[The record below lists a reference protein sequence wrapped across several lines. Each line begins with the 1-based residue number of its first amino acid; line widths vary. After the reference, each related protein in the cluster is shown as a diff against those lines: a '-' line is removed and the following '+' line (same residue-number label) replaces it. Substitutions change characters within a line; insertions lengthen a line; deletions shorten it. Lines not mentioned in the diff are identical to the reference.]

1 MERKSPAVLGNAHSP
16 ISDESSTAAATE
28 DEQSTVATRAA
39 AYGTLCGILLKVV
52 SFVLSQITLRLVDP
66 SVLGKASIRLDLML
80 STVLFLGREGF
91 RLALIKST
99 TTTTKGN
106 SSAHTTD
113 NIHISNVAWLSIP
126 TGIVLSSVCLMV
138 HLYHCHLWKKDLTIS
153 FHNIE
158 QQDLEEWQDYRI
170 AGMLYCVAASVE
182 TLAEPLVILHAMRD
196 LDVQTRTTAE
206 VIATFVKSIAVVTL
220 LSTSSLS
227 FPVTIFGIGQVL
239 YALVFTSIFYFQ
251 KWTCI
256 TWPLLLQHD
265 NNHHSLLPIKLHWP
279 TVKLSAYF
287 TLQGIFKHFLTE
299 GDRIIL
305 TTLAQSYDQGIY
317 AMAQAYGGIVSRLL
331 FQPMEENAR
340 LLFSRQH
347 RAIMEQQQDQKDGI
361 SPAVVHQQQRQLLTT
376 TAKDKLEDTFC
387 LLVKLVLYVSLLS
400 CIASNYTSILLRILA
415 GSQWTTTPY
424 SAATTNSPSAVLSAF
439 CYYTSLLA
447 LNGMTEAFVYGV
459 VTQSE
464 DVGKLGFVHGCVG
477 CIFAIT
483 APALVKR
490 YQTVGLVIANGISM
504 ILRSIY
510 SLVFAT
516 GRKHF
521 FYPFSLDSFLFL
533 IFFGGLFCSFQFS
546 LPLFFIYRLFFS
558 LDIISLYYI
567 QQTLW

>member
-1 MERKSPAVLGNAHSP
+1 MDLKSPAVLGNAHHSP
-16 ISDESSTAAATE
+16 ISEEVSSTAAPTE
-28 DEQSTVATRAA
+28 EQSTVATRAA

-66 SVLGKASIRLDLML
+66 TVLGKASIRLDLML

-99 TTTTKGN
+99 TTSSKG
-106 SSAHTTD
+106 SSNAHSTD
-113 NIHISNVAWLSIP
+113 NILISNVAWLSIP
-126 TGIVLSSVCLMV
+126 TGIVLSLVCLMV
-138 HLYHCHLWKKDLTIS
+138 HLYHCHLWKNDLTSS

-158 QQDLEEWQDYRI
+158 QQLEEWQDYRI

-220 LSTSSLS
+220 LSSSLLS

-239 YALVFTSIFYFQ
+239 YALVFTFIFYYQ

-256 TWPLLLQHD
+256 TWPLLLHYD
-265 NNHHSLLPIKLHWP
+265 NTHNNLLPIKLHWP

-347 RAIMEQQQDQKDGI
+347 RAIMEQQQHQKDGI
-361 SPAVVHQQQRQLLTT
+361 SPAAVHLQERQHLTT
-376 TAKDKLEDTFC
+376 AAKDKLEDTFC
-387 LLVKLVLYVSLLS
+387 LLVKLVLYISLLS
-400 CIASNYTSILLRILA
+400 CIASNYTSILLRVLA
-415 GSQWTTTPY
+415 GSQWTTT
-424 SAATTNSPSAVLSAF
+424 AHTATTTNSPSAVLSAF

-464 DVGKLGFVHGCVG
+464 DVGKLGLVHGCVG

-490 YQTVGLVIANGISM
+490 YQTVGLVIANGTSM

-521 FYPFSLDSFLFL
+521 LSIFIGFVFFL
-533 IFFGGLFCSFQFS
+533 G
-546 LPLFFIYRLFFS
+546 
-558 LDIISLYYI
+558 
-567 QQTLW
+567 